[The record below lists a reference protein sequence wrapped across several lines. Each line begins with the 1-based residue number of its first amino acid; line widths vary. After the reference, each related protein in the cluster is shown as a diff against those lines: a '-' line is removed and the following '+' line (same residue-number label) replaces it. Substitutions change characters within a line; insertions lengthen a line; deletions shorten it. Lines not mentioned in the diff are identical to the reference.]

1 VGAFRSSTYV
11 DFRQKLTW
19 RLAQSLLRRFE
30 VLHLLPEPADLVAD
44 PTRIRLGNIGFSPIC
59 RLHRA
64 KISRDALIDLLQA
77 RLDLRARKVA
87 IASDETSHSRP
98 PTLNVKKATR
108 SCGSAPR
115 HLVISSQ
122 GATSFS
128 DHTLWCESCD
138 AYTS

>member
-1 VGAFRSSTYV
+1 MFRSSTYV

-30 VLHLLPEPADLVAD
+30 VLHLLPELADFFAD

-87 IASDETSHSRP
+87 IAIVDGLELVAIDGQEVRSGRRLQYRRRSVGRRRAIGRLITPSPRHSRLP
-98 PTLNVKKATR
+98 EYD
-108 SCGSAPR
+108 
-115 HLVISSQ
+115 
-122 GATSFS
+122 GAI
-128 DHTLWCESCD
+128 
-138 AYTS
+138 